1 MAPGNLTP
9 LASEGTLPPH
19 RHITTGNKECIKN
32 DCWQARWHT
41 SPVVAALE
49 SGVGDELSPIAS
61 QPGRQR
67 ENRSATGGNGTV
79 IASASPVSERP
90 PNHLNYVVLAVLELI
105 M

>member
-1 MAPGNLTP
+1 M
-9 LASEGTLPPH
+9 
-19 RHITTGNKECIKN
+19 
-32 DCWQARWHT
+32 
-41 SPVVAALE
+41 
-49 SGVGDELSPIAS
+49 GDELSPVAS